1 MVSNAKKELVKK
13 LSKAAIDHPVVGVV
27 NVAQLPAQQ
36 FQKMRKTLGAKGVT
50 IVVARKKLMI
60 RALEASKQDNI
71 LKLVEKMKG
80 IPGLLFSTSNP
91 FVLYAILQKNKSE
104 APAKAGQISPKE
116 IIVKEG
122 ATSFLPGPIISELA
136 SVGIKTKVDGGKL
149 AIIADTVVAKEGDEI
164 SENLAAMLKRLDIT
178 PMEIGLDL
186 VAAWESGFIF
196 NAKDLAIDEE
206 EFNNN
211 IISAHQWAIN
221 LAVEIGFP
229 TAETL
234 PISIAKAHREA
245 IAVAVEAAVMN
256 DDTKETILAKA
267 EAQADAVKTEAKIE

>member
-1 MVSNAKKELVKK
+1 MVSSAKKELVASLKQ
-13 LSKAAIDHPVVGVV
+13 SAIDHSVVGVV

-36 FQKMRKTLGAKGVT
+36 FQRMRRTLNSKGVK

-60 RALEASKQDNI
+60 RALEESKQENI

-104 APAKAGQISPKE
+104 APAKAGHIAPKD

-122 ATSFLPGPIISELA
+122 LTSFLPGPIISELA

-149 AIIADTVVAKEGDEI
+149 AIIADTVVAKEGDTI

-186 VAAWESGFIF
+186 VAAWEAGFIF
-196 NAKDLAIDEE
+196 NAKDLGIDEE
-206 EFNNN
+206 QFAAD
-211 IISAHQWAIN
+211 ITAAAQWAVN
-221 LAVEIGFP
+221 LAVEVGFP
-229 TAETL
+229 TSETL
-234 PISIAKAHREA
+234 PLTIQKAQREA
-245 IAVAVEAAVMN
+245 VNVAVEAAIMN
-256 DDTKETILAKA
+256 DATREAILAKA
-267 EAQADAVKTEAKIE
+267 EREAAAVEAAKK